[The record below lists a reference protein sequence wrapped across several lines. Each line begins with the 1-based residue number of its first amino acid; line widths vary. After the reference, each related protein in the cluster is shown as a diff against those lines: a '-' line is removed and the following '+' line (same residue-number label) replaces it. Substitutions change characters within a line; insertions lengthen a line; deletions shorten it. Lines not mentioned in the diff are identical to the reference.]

1 MKKII
6 AIIVI
11 SVLSLA
17 MIGCSCASCGCGGG
31 QNVPSAKGEVSIA
44 YDKAE
49 IRDLLSYYQANQGYV
64 VTFVPLEESTDFAK
78 LSDSVRVAVVKDEA
92 VIEQLKAAGW
102 IETEQWTEAQKASNE
117 KLFGLTV
124 LELPNESGASLNK
137 DAVAA
142 LTRWLSGE
150 AEPLDDLV
158 TSEDFAALKN

>member
-78 LSDSVRVAVVKDEA
+78 LSETRRDVPFFTSTNPAPVMRTETRRTGSRVA
-92 VIEQLKAAGW
+92 L
-102 IETEQWTEAQKASNE
+102 
-117 KLFGLTV
+117 
-124 LELPNESGASLNK
+124 
-137 DAVAA
+137 
-142 LTRWLSGE
+142 
-150 AEPLDDLV
+150 
-158 TSEDFAALKN
+158 